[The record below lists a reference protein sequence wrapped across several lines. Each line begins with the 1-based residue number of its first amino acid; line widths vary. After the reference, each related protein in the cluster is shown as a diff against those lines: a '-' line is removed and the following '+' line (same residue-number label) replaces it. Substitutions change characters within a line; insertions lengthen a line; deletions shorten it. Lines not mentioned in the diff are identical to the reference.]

1 MEIKISVSIG
11 ELIDKIT
18 ILEIKSKKL
27 KDKNK
32 LENVNLELSFL
43 NSVLTSNSLDE
54 NIINKFKSHLKTVNL
69 ELWEIED
76 SIRVFEKNKIF
87 NEEFIQLARSV
98 YIKNDLRFKIKN
110 DINITFNSKIV
121 EVKDYENY

>member
-32 LENVNLELSFL
+32 LENVNLELSVL
-43 NSVLTSNSLDE
+43 NSVLVSNSLDE
-54 NIINKFKSHLKTVNL
+54 SKIAKFKSQLKTVNL
-69 ELWEIED
+69 DLWEIED

-110 DINITFNSKIV
+110 EINSTFNSKIV

>member
-32 LENVNLELSFL
+32 LENVNLELSVL
-43 NSVLTSNSLDE
+43 NSVLVSNSWMRVKL
-54 NIINKFKSHLKTVNL
+54 INLNP
-69 ELWEIED
+69 
-76 SIRVFEKNKIF
+76 N
-87 NEEFIQLARSV
+87 
-98 YIKNDLRFKIKN
+98 
-110 DINITFNSKIV
+110 
-121 EVKDYENY
+121 